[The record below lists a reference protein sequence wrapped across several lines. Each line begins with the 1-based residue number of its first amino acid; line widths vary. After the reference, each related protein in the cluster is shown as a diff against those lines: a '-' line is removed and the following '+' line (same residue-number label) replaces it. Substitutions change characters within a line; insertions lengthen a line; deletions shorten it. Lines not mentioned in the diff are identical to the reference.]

1 MGGNRIFSDKKMNM
15 HYVKKIAYSRTRVQG
30 KCTAPINNRVVYYR
44 TTLEDTQNQCH
55 QRKKIDNDLNNMNH

>member
-1 MGGNRIFSDKKMNM
+1 M